1 MQSQSQSNI
10 QKSCVINRQYW
21 FLKSIF
27 VCLFKALD
35 ICHKNVFKWW
45 IYLIIFDSLMGKKS
59 KWIVKRCAGKGR
71 LVYDFCASAV
81 RVSVCVTSMWPRVT
95 NISREWA
102 FTLNE
107 IWMKFHVN
115 DCAND
120 VSTAAMHPFCNF
132 ISLDRHWCSPLS
144 PFNDRAQSKYNHTCP
159 NTPQTYERLWQLY
172 MAWILSGDWGCWW
185 GNVIYFF

>member
-10 QKSCVINRQYW
+10 PESCVISRQYW
-21 FLKSIF
+21 FLKPLF
-27 VCLFKALD
+27 VCLSIQSFRHLSQKNLFKL
-35 ICHKNVFKWW
+35 W
-45 IYLIIFDSLMGKKS
+45 IYLTFLLMWLTLILMKKL
-59 KWIVKRCAGKGR
+59 IVNLCLEKGR

-81 RVSVCVTSMWPRVT
+81 GVSVCVTSMWPRVT

-102 FTLNE
+102 FALNE

-120 VSTAAMHPFCNF
+120 VSTGAMHPFCNF

-159 NTPQTYERLWQLY
+159 NTPQTYERLWQTLY
-172 MAWILSGDWGCWW
+172 GLEPFRWLRLLVG
-185 GNVIYFF
+185 